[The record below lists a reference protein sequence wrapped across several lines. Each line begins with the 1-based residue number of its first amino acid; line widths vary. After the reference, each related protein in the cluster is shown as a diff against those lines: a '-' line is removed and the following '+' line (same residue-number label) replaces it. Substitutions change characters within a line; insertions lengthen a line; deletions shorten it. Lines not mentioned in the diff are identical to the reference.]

1 MRKIRNITGFKRFP
15 YNALALINPANWW
28 LEFKYDNQRKNRGWS
43 DRDTWGGGEYI
54 SEITYGILNY
64 LENVQNVLDWEH
76 YFNTNYN
83 DNYGYKSLSEVAQD
97 IDNYLAWEQISFS
110 EPILTEYKNHFE
122 TRLAIEHQLYSDY
135 KNAMHFVAENIGA
148 LWW

>member
-1 MRKIRNITGFKRFP
+1 MGKIKNITAARRFP
-15 YNALALINPANWW
+15 YNAYELLDPRNWLA
-28 LEFKYDNQRKNRGWS
+28 EFRYDRQRKKRGWS

-64 LENVQNVLDWEH
+64 LENVQNILDWEH
-76 YFNTNYN
+76 YFNANYN
-83 DNYGYKSLSEVAQD
+83 DTYGYKSLSEVAQD
-97 IDNYLAWEQISFS
+97 IDNYLAWEQLSLS
-110 EPILTEYKNHFE
+110 EPILKEYKNHVE
-122 TRLAIEHQLYSDY
+122 TRWAIEYQLYNDY